1 MRVRTAALVL
11 ALGTLVAAMPAQHV
25 HARESDEIPI
35 DRSAR
40 GSFSLI
46 DHAGRRVSEAD
57 LRGRYLLVFFGYT
70 FCPDVCPTDLQT
82 IGTALHALGKAG
94 ERVQP
99 IFITL
104 DPERDTAEV
113 LARYVR
119 HFHPRFLGLTGTPEA
134 IALAAQTFGV
144 IHMKGM
150 QTRRGTSAKHGDYI
164 VDHSAVIYL
173 LGPDA
178 RFLAAYRHGISPG
191 KLAAAVSVHLKG
203 GRS

>member
-11 ALGTLVAAMPAQHV
+11 ALGALLAALAAQQID
-25 HARESDEIPI
+25 ARGRDEIPI

-40 GSFSLI
+40 GSFSLV
-46 DHAGRRVSEAD
+46 DHTGRRVNEAD
-57 LRGRYLLVFFGYT
+57 LRGRFLIAFFGYT

-82 IGTALHALGKAG
+82 IGTALNALGKAG

-104 DPERDTAEV
+104 DPERDTTEV

-134 IALAAQTFGV
+134 IALAAQAFGV
-144 IHMKGM
+144 IHVKVMPA
-150 QTRRGTSAKHGDYI
+150 RRGTNAKHGDYV

-173 LGPDA
+173 LGPDG

-191 KLAAAVSVHLKG
+191 NLAAAVSKHLKG